1 MGGVEGK
8 IKALLGWAG
17 SAGQT
22 RPVPRYL
29 SMHAD
34 SSKVVDWFAVVA
46 ECMRKQRL
54 A

>member
-1 MGGVEGK
+1 VRLQDGL
-8 IKALLGWAG
+8 ARLGNAP
-17 SAGQT
+17 ST
-22 RPVPRYL
+22 YL